1 MKMKINQL
9 AKIKILI
16 FGISLFFFTACETEN
31 EVVEENLIT
40 EKQDYSIEKVKF
52 SEFENNTKL
61 LETMSELNA
70 SFKTK
75 NNSLASRSN
84 SSE

>member
-9 AKIKILI
+9 TKIGILI
-16 FGISLFFFTACETEN
+16 LGISFFFFTACDTEN

-40 EKQDYSIEKVKF
+40 EKQDYSVDKVRF

-61 LETMSELNA
+61 DQVVYI
-70 SFKTK
+70 
-75 NNSLASRSN
+75 
-84 SSE
+84 